1 MSWMSDGLE
10 MKTNTGGG
18 IGKAFSRMFSGESI
32 FQKTYTATK
41 NGDFI
46 TFDVS
51 KGKIIAKKLHS
62 C

>member
-32 FQKTYTATK
+32 FQKTYTIHTIKYVK
-41 NGDFI
+41 N
-46 TFDVS
+46 S
-51 KGKIIAKKLHS
+51 
-62 C
+62 